1 LIGWSTPLFYLTDPM
16 SISVS
21 DRLLVNSDG
30 DPFTTGPSNI
40 HEQGY
45 LAGIQYERAIT
56 DRISFKLGFDYIDYG
71 NGLEQYQPKA
81 GINIKF

>member
-1 LIGWSTPLFYLTDPM
+1 LEQF
-16 SISVS
+16 SVS
-21 DRLLVNSDG
+21 DRLLVNSG
-30 DPFTTGPSNI
+30 GEPFAAGPSNF

-56 DRISFKLGFDYIDYG
+56 DRINFKLGFDYIDYG